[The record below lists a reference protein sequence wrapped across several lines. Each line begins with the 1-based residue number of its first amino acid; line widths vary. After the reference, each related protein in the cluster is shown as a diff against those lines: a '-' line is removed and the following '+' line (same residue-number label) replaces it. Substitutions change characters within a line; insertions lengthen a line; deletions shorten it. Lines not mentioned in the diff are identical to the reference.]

1 MMKLRLIEQACGCS
15 VVRGG
20 GCLKVHARRCL
31 RNKVA
36 AMVKLR
42 LIEQAGGCF
51 MLRGGG
57 GLKVRARLCLSTL
70 VW

>member
-20 GCLKVHARRCL
+20 GGLKVHARWCL